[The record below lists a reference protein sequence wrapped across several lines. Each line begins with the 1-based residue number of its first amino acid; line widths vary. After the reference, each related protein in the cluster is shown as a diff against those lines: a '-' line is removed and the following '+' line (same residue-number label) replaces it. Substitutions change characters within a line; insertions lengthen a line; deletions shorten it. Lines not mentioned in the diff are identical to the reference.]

1 MPGGRPSIP
10 TEPRSHLLSLRQPKC
25 DGEAATMNRIV
36 AFAACLLVGGLV
48 VVEGTTDAGAQGKSK
63 WITLFDGKN
72 LDQWEGDGSASFQ
85 IANGSIM
92 AVDKKDPKATA
103 SNLVSKESF
112 KDFELRA
119 EFWVSDDA
127 NSGIYIR
134 CTDPAKVNS
143 KSAYEVNIFDTRP
156 DPSYGT
162 GAIVDTAK
170 AAKVLKTGGKWNKYH
185 ILAKGSKFTVTLNGV
200 KTVDGAEDGKF
211 PEGRIALQFG
221 KCVVMFRKV
230 EVKRL

>member
-1 MPGGRPSIP
+1 MTRWVTFASA
-10 TEPRSHLLSLRQPKC
+10 LLV
-25 DGEAATMNRIV
+25 A
-36 AFAACLLVGGLV
+36 AFAVAGVASGK
-48 VVEGTTDAGAQGKSK
+48 EG
-63 WITLFDGKN
+63 WIVLFDGKN
-72 LDQWEGDGSASFQ
+72 LDQWQGDGTANFQ

-92 AVDKKDPKATA
+92 AVDKKDPKAVA

-119 EFWVSDDA
+119 EFWVSNDA

-134 CTDPAKVNS
+134 CTDAAKCNS

-170 AAKVLKTGGKWNKYH
+170 AAKVLKTGGKWNTYH
-185 ILAKGSKFTVTLNGV
+185 IVAKGPKFTVTLNGV
-200 KTVDGAEDGKF
+200 KTVDGAEDSKF

-221 KCVVMFRKV
+221 QGVVMFRKV

>member
-1 MPGGRPSIP
+1 MTRW
-10 TEPRSHLLSLRQPKC
+10 
-25 DGEAATMNRIV
+25 ATL
-36 AFAACLLVGGLV
+36 ASALV
-48 VVEGTTDAGAQGKSK
+48 VCVLAAVGTASGEDG

-72 LDQWEGDGSASFQ
+72 LDQWQGDGTASFQ

-103 SNLVSKESF
+103 SNLVTKESF

-134 CTDPAKVNS
+134 CTDPARVSS

-170 AAKVLKTGGKWNKYH
+170 AAKVLKTGGKWNEYH
-185 ILAKGSKFTVTLNGV
+185 IVAQGSKFTVTLNGV
-200 KTVDGAEDGKF
+200 KTVDGAEDSKFAEGK
-211 PEGRIALQFG
+211 IALQFG
-221 KCVVMFRKV
+221 KGVVMFRKV
-230 EVKRL
+230 EVKKL

>member
-1 MPGGRPSIP
+1 MTRW
-10 TEPRSHLLSLRQPKC
+10 
-25 DGEAATMNRIV
+25 ATL
-36 AFAACLLVGGLV
+36 ASALV
-48 VVEGTTDAGAQGKSK
+48 VCVLAAAGTALGEGS

-72 LDQWEGDGSASFQ
+72 LDQWQGDGTASFQ

-92 AVDKKDPKATA
+92 AVDKKDPTATA
-103 SNLVSKESF
+103 SNLVTKESF
-112 KDFELRA
+112 RDFELRA

-134 CTDPAKVNS
+134 CTDAAKVNS

-185 ILAKGSKFTVTLNGV
+185 ILAKGSKFTITLNGV
-200 KTVDGAEDGKF
+200 KTVDGAEDSKFAEGK
-211 PEGRIALQFG
+211 IALQFG
-221 KCVVMFRKV
+221 KGVVMFRKV
-230 EVKRL
+230 EVKKL

>member
-1 MPGGRPSIP
+1 MKRLIAI
-10 TEPRSHLLSLRQPKC
+10 
-25 DGEAATMNRIV
+25 AAG
-36 AFAACLLVGGLV
+36 LLVAGIAV
-48 VVEGTTDAGAQGKSK
+48 FSAPSTDAAILSS

-72 LDQWEGDGSASFQ
+72 LDKWEGDGTANFQ

-92 AVDKKDPKATA
+92 AVDKKDSKAVA
-103 SNLVSKESF
+103 SNLVSKDSY

-134 CTDPAKVNS
+134 CTDPKAVSS
-143 KSAYEVNIFDTRP
+143 KTAYEVNIFDTRP

-170 AAKVLKTGGKWNKYH
+170 AGTVLKTGGKWNNYR
-185 ILAKGSKFTVTLNGV
+185 IIAKGSKFTVTLNGV
-200 KTVDGAEDGKF
+200 KTVDGAEDKKF
-211 PEGRIALQFG
+211 AEGRIALQFG
-221 KCVVMFRKV
+221 KGVVMFRKIQI
-230 EVKRL
+230 KPL